1 VQKTNTKPEENP
13 MNNIKYIGIDVH
25 QATSVFA
32 VSNREGRIIAEAIL
46 ETGEIPII
54 DFLKSQRGTL
64 WVTFEEGTYA
74 NWLYDVIKPHVTK
87 LVVCDPRKIR
97 RDGSKTDKIDARKLA
112 DLLRSNSL
120 KAIYHGENGSGTLKE
135 LARSY
140 IALQQDSTRVKN
152 RIKAIFRG
160 RGIACKGQAVY
171 GTKKRQEWLQ
181 KLEDRGARLRA
192 QRLLEELALLG
203 RLRLEAQKDMV
214 RESRKHSGCKI
225 LRKIPGLG
233 SVRAALIL
241 AFVMTP
247 YRFRTKRQFW
257 TYVGLAVV
265 TRGSGEYEIV
275 QGKLTRS
282 KKQPLPR
289 GLNHNYNRVLK
300 DVFKAAAI
308 TAAGRGP
315 FKKLFDARIE
325 KGIPSNLA
333 VLTMARKISS
343 IALALWKKGEP
354 FDLQRH
360 ALSEQTK

>member
-1 VQKTNTKPEENP
+1 
-13 MNNIKYIGIDVH
+13 MNIIKYIGIDVH

-32 VSNREGRIIAEAIL
+32 VSNQEGRIIAEAIL
-46 ETGEIPII
+46 ETRETPII

-74 NWLYDVIKPHVTK
+74 NWLYDVIRPHVSN

-97 RDGSKTDKIDARKLA
+97 QSGSKTDKIDARKLA

-120 KAIYHGENGSGTLKE
+120 KAIYHGENSSRTLKE

-140 IALQQDSTRVKN
+140 ITLQQDSTRVKN

-160 RGIACKGQAVY
+160 RGIACQGQVVY
-171 GTKKRQEWLQ
+171 GSKKRQEWLQ
-181 KLEDRGARLRA
+181 KLEDRGARLRT
-192 QRLLEELALLG
+192 QHLLEELDLLG

-214 RESRKHSGCKI
+214 LESRKHSGCKI

-233 SVRAALIL
+233 SIRAALIL
-241 AFVMTP
+241 AFVVTP
-247 YRFRTKRQFW
+247 HRFRSKRQFW
-257 TYVGLAVV
+257 TYVGLSVI
-265 TRGSGEYEIV
+265 THGSGEYKIV
-275 QGKLTRS
+275 QGKVTRS

-289 GLNHNYNRVLK
+289 GLNRNYNHVLK

-308 TAAGRGP
+308 TAAVRGP
-315 FKKLFDARIE
+315 FKKLFDARIQ
-325 KGIPSNLA
+325 KGIPPNLA

-343 IALALWKKGEP
+343 IALALWKKGES
-354 FDLQRH
+354 FNSQRH
-360 ALSEQTK
+360 VLGEQAT